1 MPCGKLIVMQPIT
14 DLDILLRQLNP
25 ALDPERYAYAAT
37 RRSQALDALAPIA
50 LFEEA
55 EGLSVIAPLSRLEDQ
70 GIEPVFICRRITL
83 EVNSALEAVGLTAAV
98 SQALAGAGIS
108 ANIVA
113 ALHHDHVFV
122 PEDKAGEAL
131 SVLKQLSDRNG
142 A

>member
-1 MPCGKLIVMQPIT
+1 MQPIT
-14 DLDILLRQLNP
+14 DLDVLLRQLSP
-25 ALDPERYAYAAT
+25 ALDPERYAYAYAAT
-37 RRSQALDALAPIA
+37 RRSQALDALSPIA
-50 LFEEA
+50 VFEEA

-98 SQALAGAGIS
+98 SQVLAGAGIS

-122 PEDKAGEAL
+122 PEDKSGEAL
-131 SVLKQLSDRNG
+131 SVLKQLSDNQG

>member
-1 MPCGKLIVMQPIT
+1 MQPIT
-14 DLDILLRQLNP
+14 DLDVLLRQLSP

-50 LFEEA
+50 VFEEA
-55 EGLSVIAPLSRLEDQ
+55 EGLSVIAPLKRLEDQ
-70 GIEPVFICRRITL
+70 GIDPVFICRRITL
-83 EVNSALEAVGLTAAV
+83 EANSALEAVGLTAAV

-122 PEDKAGEAL
+122 LENKADEAL
-131 SVLKQLSDRNG
+131 SVLKRLSDSQD